1 LANLDRLAVVLALIL
16 LFAGQFSAAVELT
29 GSPAGLATLAA
40 TTAAA
45 MLLTLVVPERA
56 APFAGP
62 LVASAVRQRGERTAF
77 LPLCDPDAAG
87 RPRPR
92 APSVR
97 PGLA

>member
-1 LANLDRLAVVLALIL
+1 MLALIL

-40 TTAAA
+40 ATAAA
-45 MLLTLVVPERA
+45 LLLALVVAVRSVPV
-56 APFAGP
+56 AGP
-62 LVASAVRQRGERTAF
+62 LVASAVRQRGERTVF

-87 RPRPR
+87 RPHPR

-97 PGLA
+97 PRVA